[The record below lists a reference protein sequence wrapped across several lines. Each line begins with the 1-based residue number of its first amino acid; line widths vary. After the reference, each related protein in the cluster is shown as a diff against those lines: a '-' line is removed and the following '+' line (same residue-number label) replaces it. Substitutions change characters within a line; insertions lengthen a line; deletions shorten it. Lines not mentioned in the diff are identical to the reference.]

1 MSEDTKR
8 ILALFP
14 AEDLPEGEIR
24 AETLPN
30 GDVIAVYNVDGVY
43 YVTDDTCTHGPGSLS
58 EGDLSGHVIECE
70 FHYGSFDIRTGE
82 VVAPPCMV
90 PLRTY
95 KVINENDVIFIEV

>member
-1 MSEDTKR
+1 MVETRTKLRVCSADEVDFDSVIRVEIED
-8 ILALFP
+8 LAL
-14 AEDLPEGEIR
+14 
-24 AETLPN
+24 
-30 GDVIAVYNVDGVY
+30 AVYNVDGIY

-58 EGDLSGHVIECE
+58 EGDLSGHVIECD

-95 KVINENDVIFIEV
+95 KVINENDEIFIEV